1 LAPKV
6 APHQAALSLLM
17 VDRFDDPAKRVP
29 NQLFESVSAFQ
40 SIGFLAYWL
49 AHWPPGFES
58 KDFMPMIFSWT
69 SIDSNKAHGRY

>member
-1 LAPKV
+1 
-6 APHQAALSLLM
+6 M
-17 VDRFDDPAKRVP
+17 VDCSGDPAKGFAHL
-29 NQLFESVSAFQ
+29 LFESVSAFQ